1 MAVTAPRRATVLP
14 TAVAAAAG
22 ATLSVQAYANGRLGG
37 SIGSAEMAGVINN
50 AVGLAAIVVVAIA
63 VGALQRALRSLD
75 GVRPWQFFGGLA
87 GAMYVTAGAV
97 GVPKIG
103 VALLTVALVCG
114 QTAGS
119 LVVDAAALSPAGR
132 RRITTRRLVGVAL
145 TIAAVAASA
154 RGTHGTLHV
163 GILVLALAAGFSSS
177 VQQAANGHVARA
189 TGEPLFAGALNFAV
203 GLCALLVVGAV
214 ADGLTPP
221 NGWSAPP
228 LEYLGGLAGITI
240 VCLLAVIVARLGVL
254 RMMLALTAGQ
264 LAGGLGLDLIAPAH
278 GRTVSAGTVAGVALA
293 CAAVLVSGRGSRP
306 PT

>member
-1 MAVTAPRRATVLP
+1 MAVTAPRRAAVLP
-14 TAVAAAAG
+14 TAVAAASG
-22 ATLSVQAYANGRLGG
+22 VMLSVQAYANGRLGG

-50 AVGLAAIVVVAIA
+50 AVGLGAITVVAIA

-97 GVPKIG
+97 GVPQIG

-119 LVVDAAALSPAGR
+119 LVVDAAGLSPAGH
-132 RRITTRRLVGVAL
+132 RRITAPRLVGVAL
-145 TIAAVAASA
+145 TIAAVTASA
-154 RGTHGTLHV
+154 RGTHGTLHI

-189 TGEPLFAGALNFAV
+189 TGEPIFAGALNFAV
-203 GLCALLVVGAV
+203 GLCALLVIGAV

-228 LEYLGGLAGITI
+228 LEYLGGLGGVA
-240 VCLLAVIVARLGVL
+240 VACLLSVIVARLGVL

-264 LAGGLGLDLIAPAH
+264 LVGGLVLDLVAPAH

-293 CAAVLVSGRGSRP
+293 CAAVLVSSRGSRSP
-306 PT
+306 A